1 VEAFLNDWEKVPEEN
16 EGTVGRSSAMIDFL
30 KRLFDRLPIAPE
42 KREVFNLPNTISM
55 LRIGVIP
62 VLFFLLLSPGKVMSL
77 VIAILFIAAALTDLL
92 DGYIARKYQIVT
104 TMGKF
109 LDPIADKLIVNT
121 AMIMMIPISRIPAWI
136 VAVIVIRDFAVD
148 GIRNIASSNGI
159 VIQASPL
166 GKRKTLC
173 QIFAVSALMIH
184 YPFIGADAHVVGMV
198 ILYIALILT
207 VVSGT
212 EYFVKFYRT
221 SIQKN

>member
-1 VEAFLNDWEKVPEEN
+1 
-16 EGTVGRSSAMIDFL
+16 MIDFI
-30 KRLFDRLPIAPE
+30 KRLFDRIPIAPE
-42 KREVFNLPNTISM
+42 LRDVFNLPNTISM

-184 YPFIGADAHVVGMV
+184 YPFIGADAHIVGMV